1 MYQIGK
7 VLLVD
12 DDPTQLVV
20 LSGYF
25 MGLGCDEILEACS
38 AKKALEIVRENKDEI
53 SLIVS
58 DLMMPDMD
66 GIEML
71 RALKQEGFNG
81 SIALISSL
89 EQKLI
94 DSARKLGELHQLK
107 IIGTCRKPLT
117 KQSLDDIFHGINFA
131 ERTNYKAENT
141 STDLSAVLAGFE
153 ANQFIPYY
161 QPKVDVLSGRIV
173 GVEALVRW
181 EHPEKGLIQPAD
193 FLPTLEEN
201 NLIPELTFLMF
212 RKALTDMKNWQK
224 SDIHIKV
231 AVNVSATEIADL
243 TFPDEIQ
250 ILLHEFNIEARK
262 IVIEV
267 TENEVIESNAIS
279 MEVLTR
285 LRLMGI
291 DIAIDDF
298 GTGYSNLKTLKDF
311 PYTELKIDQAFIRG
325 MTKDSFSQETVRVA
339 VTLGRQLNMRLLAEG
354 VETTDEWEFVKQRG
368 IDEVQGYYIA
378 RPMPADAF
386 ASFYMDA
393 GGIVNVGNGKYTTK

>member
-1 MYQIGK
+1 MFQIGK

-25 MGLGCDEILEACS
+25 MGLGCDQIFEAPS

-71 RALKQEGFNG
+71 RALKQDGFNG

-89 EQKLI
+89 DQRLI
-94 DSARKLGELHQLK
+94 DSARKLGNLHQLK

-117 KQSLDDIFHGINFA
+117 KQSLDEVFHGVDFSGT
-131 ERTNYKAENT
+131 TNSKFENT
-141 STDLSAVLAGFE
+141 SSDLSQVVAGLE
-153 ANQFIPYY
+153 KNQFLPHY

-173 GVEALVRW
+173 GVEALARW
-181 EHPEKGLIQPAD
+181 EHPTNGLISPAR
-193 FLPTLEEN
+193 FLPTIEGNGLTTK
-201 NLIPELTFLMF
+201 LTFHMF
-212 RKALTDMKNWQK
+212 RRAFADMAKWRE
-224 SDIHIKV
+224 SGIEIKV
-231 AVNVSATEIADL
+231 ALNVTATEVADL
-243 TFPDEIQ
+243 AFPSKVQD
-250 ILLHEFNIEARK
+250 LLREFAIEPNK
-262 IVIEV
+262 IVIEI
-267 TENEVIESNAIS
+267 TENEVLEFNATS

-285 LRLMGI
+285 LRLMGV

-298 GTGYSNLKTLKDF
+298 GTGYSNLKTLKEF

-339 VTLGRQLNMRLLAEG
+339 ATLGRQLNMRLLAEG
-354 VETTDEWEFVKQRG
+354 VETADEWEFVKSRG
-368 IDEVQGYYIA
+368 IDEVQGFYIA
-378 RPMPADAF
+378 KPMSADTL
-386 ASFYMDA
+386 ASFYIETA
-393 GGIVNVGNGKYTTK
+393 GAVSVRQAPTAA

>member
-1 MYQIGK
+1 MYQVGK

-12 DDPTQLVV
+12 DDPTQLIV

-25 MGLGCDEILEACS
+25 MGLGCDQIFEASS
-38 AKKALEIVRENKDEI
+38 AKKALEIVRENKAEI

-71 RALKQEGFNG
+71 RALKQEGYNG
-81 SIALISSL
+81 SLALISSL
-89 EQKLI
+89 EQNLI
-94 DSARKLGELHQLK
+94 DSARKLGDLHQLK

-117 KQSLDDIFHGINFA
+117 KQNLDNVFHGVNFTEQA
-131 ERTNYKAENT
+131 SYKATNT
-141 STDLSAVLAGFE
+141 STELDAVLVGLE
-153 ANQFIPYY
+153 ADQFIPHY

-173 GVEALVRW
+173 GAEALVRW
-181 EHPEKGLIQPAD
+181 EHPEKGLIQPAE
-193 FLPTLEEN
+193 FLPAFEAN
-201 NLIPELTFLMF
+201 NLIPDLTFLMF
-212 RKALTDMKNWQK
+212 RKALGDMKKWQG
-224 SDIHIKV
+224 SDIQIKV

-243 TFPDEIQ
+243 AFPGKIQ
-250 ILLHEFNIEARK
+250 VLLREFDIEARK

-267 TENEVIESNAIS
+267 TENQVLEFNSIS

-298 GTGYSNLKTLKDF
+298 GTGYSNLSTLKEF

-339 VTLGRQLNMRLLAEG
+339 ATLGRQLNMRLLAEG
-354 VETTDEWEFVKQRG
+354 VESADEWEFVKQRG
-368 IDEVQGYYIA
+368 IDEVQGFYIA

-386 ASFYMDA
+386 ASFYINA
-393 GGIVNVGNGKYTTK
+393 GGTVNIRNGKPTAV